1 MDHIAMLT
9 PAFLRSHPEAEK
21 MIGKTHGSRGKEN
34 RSLQQVGQKMRKITE
49 TQPHPKWWFSK
60 GHLFISGKSRLV
72 NEYFIWPDVWGQCH
86 SKQHLSNGT
95 KGARKVK
102 L

>member
-34 RSLQQVGQKMRKITE
+34 RSLQQVGQKMSKIMERRVRTLFLVKLSRPH
-49 TQPHPKWWFSK
+49 TSLHPKWW
-60 GHLFISGKSRLV
+60 
-72 NEYFIWPDVWGQCH
+72 
-86 SKQHLSNGT
+86 
-95 KGARKVK
+95 
-102 L
+102 